1 MYDTADPKGGR
12 RVSVAEIGLPYEVRE
27 EPALGRAFVLSLGT
41 HLLLVALLVFGVS
54 WQTREP
60 APVVLE
66 LWTPPAQPQ
75 VQAPAPVPA
84 PRASPAPA
92 PEPVVKQPDISLKS
106 ESRAEKKSNPRPLKP
121 APEKPKPAAKASS
134 QPAPKPAT
142 PVRDLEHER
151 RMKELLAREQ
161 ANISAQRQEEEL
173 RLLLAK
179 QQAEGAARSARL
191 AGWTDKIRGKIRGN
205 IVMPMDIKG
214 NPEAV
219 FEVIQ
224 IPTGEVI
231 DVRLRKSSGNRAY
244 DDAVERAVRKSSP
257 LPKPD
262 DPRDFQRLLELRFRP
277 VD

>member
-1 MYDTADPKGGR
+1 MS
-12 RVSVAEIGLPYEVRE
+12 SVEIGLPLPLRE
-27 EPALGRAFVLSLGT
+27 EPALGPAFLLSLGM
-41 HLLLVALLVFGVS
+41 HLLLVAVLVFGVN

-66 LWTPPAQPQ
+66 LWTPPTPVPVVQFPAEAPAPAPVPPPEPAMKKPDIALKAAPRIEKPKPPPPKPAPEKQKPAAKP
-75 VQAPAPVPA
+75 VQAPAPKAALPA
-84 PRASPAPA
+84 KDP
-92 PEPVVKQPDISLKS
+92 
-106 ESRAEKKSNPRPLKP
+106 
-121 APEKPKPAAKASS
+121 
-134 QPAPKPAT
+134 
-142 PVRDLEHER
+142 EHER

-161 ANISAQRQEEEL
+161 ASISAQRQEEEM

-205 IVMPMDIKG
+205 IVMPLDIKG

-219 FEVIQ
+219 FDVVQ

-231 DVRLRKSSGNRAY
+231 DVKLRKSSGNRGY
-244 DDAVERAVRKSSP
+244 DDAVERAIRKSSP
-257 LPKPD
+257 LPRPD
-262 DPRDFQRLLELRFRP
+262 DSRDFQRLLELKFRP